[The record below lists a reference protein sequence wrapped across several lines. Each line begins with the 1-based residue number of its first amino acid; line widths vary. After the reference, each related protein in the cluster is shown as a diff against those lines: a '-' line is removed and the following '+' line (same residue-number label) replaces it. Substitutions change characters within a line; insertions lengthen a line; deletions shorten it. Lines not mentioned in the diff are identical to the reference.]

1 MSLAIRSL
9 IFFGLLAPVAWAQ
22 PSCVERWRE
31 AALGKGAADPPA
43 VVAFVKQKKN
53 DATLAALRKQLT
65 EWGEEFLGAATL
77 DLDQRVL
84 SVCTDGVLSDLR
96 REMQLAYVAKLG
108 WKHAT
113 KDPALLFRGLLNAGD
128 EAKTV
133 KAAVAAAS
141 NRPGAEKKSGLDLLS
156 EIYGQ
161 AVLVDGVLVV
171 GAKPLP
177 VDAVKAIARRAC
189 KGFEACPFW
198 DPAFV
203 GRVTVLPAK
212 GFAAYVP
219 ELATLRLSLDLLK
232 QFTALR
238 QLVAIHEL
246 AHAAQ
251 FRAKQR
257 TGSDWAQAFAGFS
270 QWKQNASG
278 FETPAR
284 ATDAK
289 WNDELAKESIGS
301 SFTLA
306 PDPVFP
312 AVGRLDGFVFAKS
325 ERETKRAKDVGE
337 DLADHIA
344 AFIVAPE
351 RFCHGAKPVA
361 PGKYAWIAK
370 EVFGKDIKLGCAPLE
385 ELSR

>member
-1 MSLAIRSL
+1 MLQL
-9 IFFGLLAPVAWAQ
+9 LCLGLFASTAWAK
-22 PSCVERWRE
+22 PSCLDRWRE
-31 AALGKGAADPPA
+31 SALGKGAADPAA
-43 VVAFVKQKKN
+43 VVAYLKQKKN
-53 DATLAALRKQLT
+53 DATLAALRKQLA
-65 EWGEEFLGAATL
+65 EWGEEFIGAAAL

-84 SVCTDGVLSDLR
+84 SVCPDAGLSELR
-96 REMQLAYVAKLG
+96 HELHVAYLAKLG
-108 WKHAT
+108 WKLPT
-113 KDPALLFRGLLNAGD
+113 KDAALLFKGLLNAGE

-133 KAAVAAAS
+133 KSAVAAVAAK
-141 NRPGAEKKSGLDLLS
+141 PGAEKKSALELLS

-161 AVLVDGVLVV
+161 ALLVDGVLVV

-177 VDAVKAIARRAC
+177 VDAIKAIARRAC
-189 KGFEACPFW
+189 KGMEVCPFW

-203 GRVTVLPAK
+203 GRVTILPVK

-219 ELATLRLSLDLLK
+219 ELATLRLSQDLLK

-238 QLVAIHEL
+238 QLVSLHEL

-257 TGSDWAQAFAGFS
+257 TGADWAQVFAAFS
-270 QWKQNASG
+270 QWKETAG
-278 FETPAR
+278 ALETPAR
-284 ATDAK
+284 PIDAK

-301 SFTLA
+301 SFSLA

-344 AFIVAPE
+344 AYLVAPE
-351 RFCHGAKPVA
+351 RFCYLAKPVA

-370 EVFGKDIKLGCAPLE
+370 EVFGKNVKLSCAPLE